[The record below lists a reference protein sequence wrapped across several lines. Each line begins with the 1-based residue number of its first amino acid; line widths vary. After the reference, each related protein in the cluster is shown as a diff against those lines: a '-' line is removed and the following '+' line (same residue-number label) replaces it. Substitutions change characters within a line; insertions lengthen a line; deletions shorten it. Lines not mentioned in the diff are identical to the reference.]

1 MSASLVGSE
10 MCIRDRFLIPRTV
23 LMPAPDGGEGARRP
37 PDASAAGELHALT
50 CLLYTS
56 DAADD
61 M

>member
-10 MCIRDRFLIPRTV
+10 MCIRDRFHP
-23 LMPAPDGGEGARRP
+23 GGKR
-37 PDASAAGELHALT
+37 ASAPHARKESRSCRLLTAFAHCCKAWT